1 MTRVDNLFTHTDG
14 GFYCLLNDDAALKEP
29 TPVGVWHDGV
39 IYMGADGKMRST
51 TKARWLDR
59 FTPVAEYT
67 GDDESVLSMI
77 RRCNPGDRDLDFISV
92 MESWHESEMGV
103 TGHMLEL
110 AVAAVIQKYEW
121 PGHLVDAPSRYG
133 EDGNSDHVELTIMT
147 ADLQRIAQQYRIERV
162 PIPHGFTF
170 HMRK

>member
-1 MTRVDNLFTHTDG
+1 MGIKVDNLFVDSDGYYFCLLSDDARTMIGDADEWFAAVIFTGTDG
-14 GFYCLLNDDAALKEP
+14 RMRTTERA
-29 TPVGVWHDGV
+29 VWEV
-39 IYMGADGKMRST
+39 KYK
-51 TKARWLDR
+51 
-59 FTPVAEYT
+59 PVADYT
-67 GDDESVLSMI
+67 GDDESVLALI
-77 RRCNPGDRDLDFISV
+77 RRCNPGDRDLDFISIF
-92 MESWHESEMGV
+92 ESWHESEMGV

-133 EDGNSDHVELTIMT
+133 EEGNPDHVELTIMT

>member
-1 MTRVDNLFTHTDG
+1 MGTKVDNLFSHADG
-14 GFYCLLNDDAALKEP
+14 GLYCLLSDDTALKSPHSGE
-29 TPVGVWHDGV
+29 WHEAV
-39 IYMGADGKMRST
+39 IYTGTDNKMRST

-133 EDGNSDHVELTIMT
+133 EEGNPDHVELTIMT